1 MCWPLLFPHGGA
13 ASAQASPCR
22 QSGAAEAAT
31 TTTKPRAPDGPPP
44 AIVAS
49 LPQPPAWPG
58 AVEASGLWPA
68 LYSGSSDGAQAR
80 ANPSPAAPL
89 TGSRGALHEGCA
101 FHPSTL
107 QPMVPGCCFPL
118 FLRSAKL
125 GAGEEHARLSR
136 VRAANGGRTEKVP
149 AWASL
154 QVPRAP
160 ASSSPAVSAGEWPP
174 DPGSGPEFFRLF
186 LALLPLE
193 CAVGNWGE
201 MIPAC
206 SVFFLSDRHSVRVKA
221 PRGFSGFQKS
231 G

>member
-1 MCWPLLFPHGGA
+1 MSVLIAVCPPLPAARLLRSSVRCVGRFSPHGGE

-31 TTTKPRAPDGPPP
+31 ATKPRAPDGPPP
-44 AIVAS
+44 AVGAS

-89 TGSRGALHEGCA
+89 TGSRGARHEGCA

-107 QPMVPGCCFPL
+107 QPMVPGCYRL

-125 GAGEEHARLSR
+125 GAGEERARLSR

-149 AWASL
+149 S
-154 QVPRAP
+154 
-160 ASSSPAVSAGEWPP
+160 
-174 DPGSGPEFFRLF
+174 
-186 LALLPLE
+186 
-193 CAVGNWGE
+193 
-201 MIPAC
+201 
-206 SVFFLSDRHSVRVKA
+206 
-221 PRGFSGFQKS
+221 
-231 G
+231 